1 MDNSSGVGVLDKA
14 VALLGVVG
22 AGPASLAGLVES
34 TGISRPT
41 AHRLAVAL
49 EHHGL
54 LGRDA
59 GGRFVVGARVAEL
72 AAAAPDPLL
81 PAAGP
86 VLRAAMEASGESAQL
101 YRRAGSSRVC
111 VAAAERDGHG
121 LRDSVPVGE
130 VLTMTAGS
138 AAQVLLAWEAPA
150 VVEVALERA
159 VFTVVDLAGVHRRGW
174 AQSAG
179 QREEGVTS
187 VSAPVRDGAGRV
199 VAAVSVSG
207 PLSRLGR
214 SPGRVHAATVLAAAA
229 SLDAAAR

>member
-1 MDNSSGVGVLDKA
+1 MLDKA
-14 VALLGVVG
+14 VALLGVVR
-22 AGPASLAGLVES
+22 AGPASLAGLVEG

-54 LGRDA
+54 LGRDGA
-59 GGRFVVGARVAEL
+59 GRFVVGARVAEL

-121 LRDSVPVGE
+121 LRDSVPVGA

-138 AAQVLLAWEAPA
+138 AAQVLLAWAPA
-150 VVEVALERA
+150 DELEGALASA
-159 VFTVVDLAGVHRRGW
+159 VFTAADLARARQRGW

-179 QREEGVTS
+179 QREEGVAS

-214 SPGRVHAATVLAAAA
+214 SPGRAHATTVLAAAA
-229 SLDAAAR
+229 ALEAAAAG